1 MKVLIIEP
9 SFEPREAEIESGL
22 ESLQSVVGGNIE
34 AIYPYEDEVAIIC
47 NEEGRLQGL
56 PYNLTFCGVSF
67 IGTILVVGVAGDA
80 FTGLDDRQVDFLIG
94 NLKGRSSRRNAAR

>member
-22 ESLQSVVGGNIE
+22 ESLQSVVEGNIE

-47 NEEGRLQGL
+47 NEEGL
-56 PYNLTFCGVSF
+56 S
-67 IGTILVVGVAGDA
+67 
-80 FTGLDDRQVDFLIG
+80 LIHI
-94 NLKGRSSRRNAAR
+94 